1 MARILF
7 TVSDLERLL
16 LTGEYSVAKL
26 RRAEIE
32 FLWVQFEDIIQ
43 RGQNKDAETKLE
55 LLQRVYQLLDK
66 TVPKKT
72 QGKKRA
78 EIERR

>member
-32 FLWVQFEDIIQ
+32 FLWVQFQDIIQ

-55 LLQRVYQLLDK
+55 LLQRVYRLLDK
-66 TVPKKT
+66 TIPKKKET
-72 QGKKRA
+72 KR
-78 EIERR
+78 

>member
-1 MARILF
+1 VLLLHSMARILF

-55 LLQRVYQLLDK
+55 LLQRVYRLLDK
-66 TVPKKT
+66 TIPKKKET
-72 QGKKRA
+72 KR
-78 EIERR
+78 

>member
-32 FLWVQFEDIIQ
+32 FLWVQFQDIIQ

>member
-55 LLQRVYQLLDK
+55 LLQRVYRLLDK
-66 TVPKKT
+66 TIPKKKET
-72 QGKKRA
+72 KR
-78 EIERR
+78 

>member
-43 RGQNKDAETKLE
+43 RGQNKDTETKLE
-55 LLQRVYQLLDK
+55 LLQRVYRLLAK
-66 TVPKKT
+66 TIPKK
-72 QGKKRA
+72 KEKR
-78 EIERR
+78 